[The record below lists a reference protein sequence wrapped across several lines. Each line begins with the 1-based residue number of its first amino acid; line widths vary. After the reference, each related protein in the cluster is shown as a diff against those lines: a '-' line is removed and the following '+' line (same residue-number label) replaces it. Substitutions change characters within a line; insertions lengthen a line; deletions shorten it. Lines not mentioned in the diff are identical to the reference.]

1 MHYHGRVRRPIL
13 VRLGIRLAVPLFLL
27 GASPVVLS
35 QPPDLGPE
43 LRPAEWRPSP
53 GGEIAD
59 TADGTAGPAAE
70 FRLQPAGAGE
80 AASAEHRGGAEPPE
94 TLQQA
99 WAIALA
105 VDHRLE
111 ARRWEVS
118 ATEQSLRA
126 ARAQRWPV
134 VAVETSYVLRSD
146 EPAFRFGT
154 PGVPLPTDTFPY
166 AQDENFGFRTKI
178 DLPLY
183 TGGRI
188 GHGIAAASASVVSAE
203 LQVEDS
209 KNDLKLR
216 VAGEYV
222 GVLRAQREMEVA
234 ESNVRSLE
242 AHARDVELLFR
253 HDQVPRNDLLAAQV
267 ALSNARQRAIQA
279 ATRLDISRAAYS
291 RRLGRPLTS
300 AVRIAELPL
309 EHVEGDVEGLTARA
323 LGKRPELAR
332 LAAQAG
338 GLRDQAI
345 SLRAKNLPQFGLW
358 GQYAFEENRFTDPEG
373 IASMGVGLTCD
384 VFDGGRNRYQAAALM
399 QRAEGLMRLRA
410 DLESTI
416 ALEVRRAWLD
426 IRETR
431 LRLEVT
437 SEATQRAE
445 ENLRVARKRYVAGM
459 GISTEVLDAEA
470 LRTETYR
477 NHDNASHDA
486 VLAVLRLR
494 HATGDLAE

>member
-1 MHYHGRVRRPIL
+1 MHYHGRFGWPTL
-13 VRLGIRLAVPLFLL
+13 VRLGVRLVIAISLL

-35 QPPDLGPE
+35 QPPDPGPE
-43 LRPAEWRPSP
+43 LRPVERLRSP
-53 GGEIAD
+53 GDEIAD

-70 FRLQPAGAGE
+70 IRLQPASAGGP
-80 AASAEHRGGAEPPE
+80 ASAEHGGGAEPAE

-99 WAIALA
+99 WAIALR

-146 EPAFRFGT
+146 EPSFRFGT

-183 TGGRI
+183 TSGRI

-216 VAGEYV
+216 VAEEYV
-222 GVLRAQREMEVA
+222 EVLRAQREIEVA

-267 ALSNARQRAIQA
+267 VVSNARQRAIQA
-279 ATRLDISRAAYS
+279 ATRLDASRAAYS

-309 EHVEGDVEGLTARA
+309 EHVEEGVEGLTARA

-332 LAAQAG
+332 LAAEVG

-358 GQYAFEENRFTDPEG
+358 GQYAFEENRFQDPEG
-373 IASMGVGLTCD
+373 IASMGVGLTCN
-384 VFDGGRNRYQAAALM
+384 VFDGGRNRYQAAALTH
-399 QRAEGLMRLRA
+399 RAEGLVRLRA

-437 SEATQRAE
+437 SEAIQRAE

-477 NHDNASHDA
+477 NHDNASYDA

-494 HATGDLAE
+494 HATGDLAQ